1 MPMVDMVKYYY
12 IKYFICTVF
21 NWVYVQKELESH
33 HNINKAEFYLCFK
46 QHPNVFWNRGRSRRL
61 LLEAVSGLSVS
72 QETSTWTYN
81 LMLGNTFLMQFLPNA
96 IKAPLLLAEQKSWWN
111 LITLSLYITWPFNL
125 AALRTLSLPL

>member
-46 QHPNVFWNRGRSRRL
+46 QHPNVFGIGVVVVDCCSKL
-61 LLEAVSGLSVS
+61 
-72 QETSTWTYN
+72 
-81 LMLGNTFLMQFLPNA
+81 
-96 IKAPLLLAEQKSWWN
+96 
-111 LITLSLYITWPFNL
+111 
-125 AALRTLSLPL
+125 